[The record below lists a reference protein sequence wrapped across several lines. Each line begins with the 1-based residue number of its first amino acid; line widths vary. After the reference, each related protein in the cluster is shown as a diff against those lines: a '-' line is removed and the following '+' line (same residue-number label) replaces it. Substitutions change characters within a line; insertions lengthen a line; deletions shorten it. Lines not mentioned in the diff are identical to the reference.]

1 MQGDKVNLLTFLS
14 FYAIILLLNSVKGN
28 SMKLYAPKYYKKFR
42 CVADKCQ
49 HNCCIGW
56 EIDID
61 SDTLKKYKNLKG
73 GYGAVIADSLSID
86 DTPHFK
92 LGVGDRCP
100 HLDQNGL
107 CKIIINLGEDYLC
120 DICRQHPRFYNYTS
134 VAEVGIGMSCREAAK
149 IILSSSDYRVLEE
162 IGNVDAQGDSV
173 DFDGR
178 AERSKIYAIL
188 QDTESDYITGLE
200 KIYRE
205 YSIDVG
211 EDSMWLEIL
220 DSLEYLDGDHK
231 KLFMNYS
238 SKLRPY
244 GKDEYLERFFAYFV
258 YRHCTEALDEE
269 DFFARL
275 AFCLF
280 CERLFASL
288 VCSEKAESLDEIA
301 VLASIISEE
310 IEYSDDNTRDLM
322 Y

>member
-1 MQGDKVNLLTFLS
+1 MN
-14 FYAIILLLNSVKGN
+14 
-28 SMKLYAPKYYKKFR
+28 LYAPRYYKKFR
-42 CVADKCQ
+42 CVADKCE

-61 SDTLKKYKNLKG
+61 SDTLKKYKKLKS
-73 GYGAVIADSLSID
+73 GYGAVITDSLSTE

-92 LGVGDRCP
+92 LGDDDRCP

-107 CKIIINLGEDYLC
+107 CKIIINLGEEYLC
-120 DICRQHPRFYNYTS
+120 DICRQHPRFYNYTN

-149 IILSSSDYRVLEE
+149 IILSSPDYRALEE
-162 IGNVDAQGDSV
+162 IGNVAVQEDRV

-178 AERSKIYAIL
+178 AERSKIYAVL
-188 QDTESDYITGLE
+188 QDTESDYSTALD
-200 KIYRE
+200 KIYGK

-211 EDSMWLEIL
+211 EDGMWLEIL
-220 DSLEYLDGDHK
+220 DSLEYLDADHK

-238 SKLRPY
+238 SKLRPH

-269 DFFARL
+269 DFCARL

-280 CERLFASL
+280 CERLFACL
-288 VCSEKAESLDEIA
+288 ICSEKAESLEDIT
-301 VLASIISEE
+301 VLASVISEE
-310 IEYSDDNTRDLM
+310 IEYSDDNTLTLT